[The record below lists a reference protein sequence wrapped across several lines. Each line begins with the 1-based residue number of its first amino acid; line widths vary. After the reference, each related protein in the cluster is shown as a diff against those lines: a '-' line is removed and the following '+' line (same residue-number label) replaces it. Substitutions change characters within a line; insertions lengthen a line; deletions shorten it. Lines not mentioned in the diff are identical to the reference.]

1 MKLIGNIIWLVF
13 GGLECALGYFAGSV
27 ALIVTIIGIPFG
39 IQTLKLGLLCLW
51 PFGSQ
56 VSEATDNIGCLSV
69 LMNIIWLIFGGLFTC
84 LAHLFF
90 GTLLCLTIIGIPFGM
105 QHFKM
110 AKLALLPFGRNVEIS
125 V

>member
-56 VSEATDNIGCLSV
+56 VSESVDNVGCLS
-69 LMNIIWLIFGGLFTC
+69 LPMNIIWLIFGGLFTC

-90 GTLLCLTIIGIPFGM
+90 GILFCLTVIGIPFGM

-110 AKLALLPFGRNVEIS
+110 AKLALVPFGRNVEIS
-125 V
+125 L